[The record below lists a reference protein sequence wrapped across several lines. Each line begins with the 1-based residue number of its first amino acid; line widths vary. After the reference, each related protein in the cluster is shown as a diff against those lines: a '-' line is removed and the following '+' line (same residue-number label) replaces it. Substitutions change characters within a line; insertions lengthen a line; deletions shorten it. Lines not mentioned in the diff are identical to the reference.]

1 MSEGDNYVVWLNGN
15 EYHRKHN
22 KLHRD
27 DGPAAIWS
35 DGEQQWYKNGLLH
48 RDDGPAIV
56 DEEGKDYRYKEG
68 KPYIPSAHDLM
79 VYKMNEKER
88 ISHQ

>member
-27 DGPAAIWS
+27 DGPAVIYANGS
-35 DGEQQWYKNGLLH
+35 QYWYK
-48 RDDGPAIV
+48 D
-56 DEEGKDYRYKEG
+56 G
-68 KPYIPSAHDLM
+68 KPYTPTAHELM
-79 VYKMNEKER
+79 TWKMNEKER
-88 ISHQ
+88 ATR